1 MFLDEVSIEVSGGR
15 GGDGALSFRREKH
28 VPHGGPDGGN
38 GGRGGAVIL
47 EATDALHTLLDFRY
61 RRHWKAPSG
70 GKGGRRNRQG
80 HRGEDLVIP
89 VPAGT
94 VVRDEGGTVLADLV
108 SPGAE
113 ITVAE
118 GGRGG
123 YGNRHFASSR
133 RRTPRLYEKGEPG
146 VSRTVLLELK
156 LIADVAL
163 VGFPNV
169 GKSTLLTR
177 ISAARPRIA
186 DYPFTTLTPHLGVVR
201 VGEGSSFVAVDLPGL
216 IEGAHEGAGRGD
228 LFLRHA
234 ERSLI
239 LLHLIDVSEMA
250 GSDPLKRYD
259 LLNREIALY
268 SPELSRKPQV
278 VVGNKVDLPGGLERL
293 EKLRHELHR
302 RSRNERNAE
311 GDGAPE
317 MEIRGISAATGEGV
331 DALIKHLALKV
342 NARRK
347 ERSKAAEGPVKTVV
361 LKPGAPPDGG
371 GLQVFKKGDIYRV
384 RGEGIERLAL
394 RTDFENEEATRRFR
408 RYCKRIGLDHLLRS
422 RGVCRG
428 DTVIIAEHEFIFDDE
443 GEGTEFPF

>member
-1 MFLDEVSIEVSGGR
+1 MFLDEVTIEVSGGR

-47 EATDALHTLLDFRY
+47 EATDTLHTLLDFRY
-61 RRHWKAPSG
+61 RRHWKAASG
-70 GKGGRRNRQG
+70 GKGGRRDRQG
-80 HRGEDLVIP
+80 RRGEDLVIP

-94 VVRDEGGTVLADLV
+94 VVRDEGGAVLADLV
-108 SPGAE
+108 SPGVE

-133 RRTPRLYEKGEPG
+133 RRTPRLYEKGDPG

-156 LIADVAL
+156 LVADVAL
-163 VGFPNV
+163 IGFPNA
-169 GKSTLLTR
+169 GKSTLLTK

-186 DYPFTTLTPHLGVVR
+186 DYPFTTLTPHLGVVG

-234 ERSLI
+234 ERSLV

-250 GSDPLKRYD
+250 GSDPLERYD
-259 LLNREIALY
+259 LLNREIELY
-268 SPELSRKPQV
+268 STELSRKPQV
-278 VVGNKVDLPGGLERL
+278 VVGNKIDLPGGLEQL
-293 EKLRHELHR
+293 EKLRHGLHR
-302 RSRNERNAE
+302 LGIDEKGMA

-331 DALIKHLALKV
+331 NALVKYLAVEVSNL
-342 NARRK
+342 RK
-347 ERSKAAEGPVKTVV
+347 ERGRATDDPVKTVTM
-361 LKPGAPPDGG
+361 KPDSPDGDR
-371 GLQVFKKGDIYRV
+371 LQVFRKGDLYRV
-384 RGEGIERLAL
+384 RGEGIEKLAL
-394 RTDFENEEATRRFR
+394 RTDFENEEAMRRFR
-408 RYCKRIGLDHLLRS
+408 RYCKRIGLDRLLRS
-422 RGVCRG
+422 RGVRRG
-428 DTVIIAEHEFIFDDE
+428 DTVVIAEHEFIFDD
-443 GEGTEFPF
+443 GEGTEPPF